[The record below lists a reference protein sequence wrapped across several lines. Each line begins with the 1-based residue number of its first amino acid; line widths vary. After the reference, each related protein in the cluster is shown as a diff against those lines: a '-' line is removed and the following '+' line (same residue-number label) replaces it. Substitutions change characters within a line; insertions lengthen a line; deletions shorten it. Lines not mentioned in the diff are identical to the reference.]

1 MLSRMSTEPTATR
14 PAAPRVVAV
23 ITADDADLLVPC
35 LDAIGRQVYGLSRV
49 IVVGGDDEV
58 RQVAVEREAMW
69 RPHQRAVYDAIGA
82 DFEFVW
88 VLRQR
93 ARPEPGALAALVQD
107 GMRVDASVAGSKVVD
122 ATNTETLVSVGY
134 ATDVF
139 DAPFTGLQA
148 GELDQE
154 QYDVIRDVAAVA
166 GISMLIRR
174 DLFRGLGGVDPIM
187 APTAAAVDFCQRAR
201 LRGARI
207 VVVPSSVIRYEG
219 RDPAPRWR
227 ERAGETRAMLK
238 AYSPLTLF
246 WAVPLA
252 LLVGLAE
259 SVLGLF
265 IGRFP
270 LPGVLAAGGWNVIHL
285 PSAIKA
291 RFQAR
296 RGRAVGD
303 EELFRYQVSGSTRL
317 RGMWDEV
324 ATRMRARFPD
334 GVLSGFA
341 EAVEAGQQRIRNPAF
356 FVGFIA
362 IVFSLIATREIWS
375 ERLPIVGFS
384 LPPPDSAVAALR
396 AYAGGWNPAGF
407 GSPEVLHPSVAATA
421 LVQLLTLGKGGA
433 AVAVITL
440 GSFVA
445 GVFGMSRL
453 LRPHGVATTS
463 ALLGG
468 LVLMAGPATA
478 VVTGN
483 THWSALPGIALLPW
497 AVASARSEGRAARAF
512 ASTALFAGIGALF
525 SPAVLPVI
533 LIAAVIWALVGT
545 GPRWR
550 GLAVSGLAVLG
561 AAALLMPWVLYTDLR
576 AFLADGAAAYWSPGW
591 GVVAALVLVITG
603 VWLTAEA
610 TLGAITAWG
619 GLLVVTGALVARSGG
634 FGGGAEAGVMGLSAV
649 ALGSAIVAAAGLE
662 AGIRRRVWGGFAAV
676 GARAALLGTIILISY
691 TLLLVGPGRAGLPGD
706 VLGESFR
713 FAAASEAPNR
723 VLLFGPVE
731 SLPGES
737 RTLDGLGYRVLVPP
751 YPASWEA
758 RLNEPRLGDEALE
771 QLLRDIMDG
780 EVRRAG
786 DALAEF
792 GIAWVAFLEPS
803 PFELVF
809 ESQLDLVP
817 LRSLDF
823 PVFRN
828 EILAA
833 SAWSEDGGAWL
844 AAGTGYS
851 SPSGDGGKV
860 TVASN
865 ADYRWGPGT
874 WEQLGWANR
883 IDTTGDHVEFS
894 GHSGRRLMALGSGVW
909 AMALAGIWLLAR
921 RKKVS
926 S

>member
-1 MLSRMSTEPTATR
+1 MLSRMSTEPATTR

-23 ITADDADLLVPC
+23 ITADDAALLVPC
-35 LDAIGRQVYGLSRV
+35 LEAVGRQVYGPSRV

-58 RQVAVEREAMW
+58 RRVAAESEAMW
-69 RPHQRAVYDAIGA
+69 RPHQGAVYDAIGA
-82 DFEFVW
+82 DCDFVW

-107 GMRVDASVAGSKVVD
+107 GVRVDASVAGSKVVD
-122 ATNTETLVSVGY
+122 ATDTEKLISVGY

-166 GISMLIRR
+166 GVSMLIRR

-187 APTAAAVDFCQRAR
+187 ASTAGAIDFCQRAR
-201 LRGARI
+201 LRGGRI

-219 RDPAPRWR
+219 PDPAPRWR
-227 ERAGETRAMLK
+227 ERASETRAMLK

-246 WAVPLA
+246 WAIPLA
-252 LLVGLAE
+252 FLVGLAE
-259 SVLGLF
+259 SILGLF

-270 LPGVLAAGGWNVIHL
+270 LPGVIAAGGWNLFHL
-285 PSAIKA
+285 PSAIRA

-317 RGMWDEV
+317 RTMWDE
-324 ATRMRARFPD
+324 AAMRMRARFPE

-341 EAVEAGQQRIRNPAF
+341 DAVEAGQQRIRNPAF
-356 FVGFIA
+356 FVGL
-362 IVFSLIATREIWS
+362 IVIGFSLIATREIWS

-384 LPPPDSAVAALR
+384 LPPAESALAALR
-396 AYAGGWNPAGF
+396 SYAGGWNPAGL

-421 LVQLLTLGKGGA
+421 LVQLVTLGRGGA
-433 AVAVITL
+433 AVAVITVA
-440 GSFVA
+440 SFVA
-445 GVFGMSRL
+445 GIFGMNRL
-453 LRPHGVATTS
+453 LRPHGVAATS
-463 ALLGG
+463 GLLAGV
-468 LVLMAGPATA
+468 VLMAGPATA
-478 VVTGN
+478 AVTGN
-483 THWSALPGIALLPW
+483 THWAALPGIAALPW
-497 AVASARSEGRAARAF
+497 AVASAQAGGRALRAF
-512 ASTALFAGIGALF
+512 AATALFAGIGAMF
-525 SPAVLPVI
+525 SPAVLPVV
-533 LIAAVIWALVGT
+533 LLALVAWTLVGA

-550 GLAVSGLAVLG
+550 GLAVGGLAVAG
-561 AAALLMPWVLYTDLR
+561 AAALLMPWVLYTDL
-576 AFLADGAAAYWSPGW
+576 AGFFTDGSAAYWSPGW
-591 GVVAALVLVITG
+591 GVVGALVVAIGG

-610 TLGAITAWG
+610 TLGVLTGWG
-619 GLLVVTGALVARSGG
+619 ALLVATGTVAARSGAL
-634 FGGGAEAGVMGLSAV
+634 GGGAEAGVMGLSAV
-649 ALGSAIVAAAGLE
+649 ALGSGIVAAAALE
-662 AGIRRRVWGGFAAV
+662 AGMRRRVWGGFAAA
-676 GARAALLGTIILISY
+676 GARLALLGTIVLIGS
-691 TLLLVGPGRAGLPGD
+691 TLLLAGSGRAGLPAD
-706 VLGESFR
+706 LFGESFR
-713 FAAASEAPNR
+713 FAAASATPNR

-751 YPASWEA
+751 YPANWEA
-758 RLNEPRLGDEALE
+758 RLNEPRMGDEALE

-786 DALAEF
+786 DALAGF
-792 GIAWVAFLEPS
+792 GVAWVAFLEPS
-803 PFELVF
+803 PLELVF

-833 SAWSEDGGAWL
+833 AARSEDGSGWL
-844 AAGTGYS
+844 ASGTGYS
-851 SPSGDGGKV
+851 SPSGRGGEV

-865 ADYRWGPGT
+865 ADYRWGPGA
-874 WEQLGWANR
+874 WEQLDWANR
-883 IDTTGDHVEFS
+883 IDAAEGHVEFS
-894 GHSGRRLMALGSGVW
+894 GHSGRRLMALGSGLW
-909 AMALAGIWLLAR
+909 ALALGAAWLLSR
-921 RKKVS
+921 RGAVPS
-926 S
+926 